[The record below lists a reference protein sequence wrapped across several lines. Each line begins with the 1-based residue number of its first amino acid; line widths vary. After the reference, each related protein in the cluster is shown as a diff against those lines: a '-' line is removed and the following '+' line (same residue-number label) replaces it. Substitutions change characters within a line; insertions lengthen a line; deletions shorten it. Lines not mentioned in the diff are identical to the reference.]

1 MLSNILKTLTNGGRV
16 AVPFATTGCRRGVAS
31 YAYDTLKVSTVSPH
45 VMQVTMNRPAK
56 HNAMNKAMWT
66 ELGDA
71 FTRLGTDP
79 ACRCVVLTGEG
90 KHFSSGIDI
99 ADFMELG
106 AVVMGDEDV
115 ARKCSKLKPVIEQF
129 QQCFTALEKCP
140 KPVIAAVGGACVGGG
155 VDLLAATDVRY
166 CSADAYFHVKEVDLG
181 LAADVGTLQRLP
193 RLLGSQSL
201 VNELCLA
208 ARRMPAA
215 EALQAGLV
223 SRLLPS
229 PELAVKA
236 AVALAADIAAKSPV
250 AVQATKM
257 TLLYSREHSVQD
269 GLDYVKTLNMT
280 LLQSEDVRKSA
291 AAMMSR
297 GKEKAE
303 FEPL

>member
-1 MLSNILKTLTNGGRV
+1 
-16 AVPFATTGCRRGVAS
+16 
-31 YAYDTLKVSTVSPH
+31 
-45 VMQVTMNRPAK
+45 MNRPAK

-215 EALQAGLV
+215 EALAAG
-223 SRLLPS
+223 
-229 PELAVKA
+229 
-236 AVALAADIAAKSPV
+236 IAAKSPV